1 MNGKT
6 TPNEADIL
14 AQNQTLTT
22 ANADLT
28 TKLTAANTALGTITG
43 ERDKLKTDLT
53 TAQGQVTDL
62 TGKLTKSNED
72 LAAMTRERDALK
84 AEKTTLDAAVAS
96 ELAKHGIS
104 PKAATAAGATD
115 AKKGD
120 EALLAEYEASKSDP
134 KARAALLDPS
144 TEKGKALRK
153 LLA

>member
-6 TPNEADIL
+6 TPNEADVL
-14 AQNQTLTT
+14 AQNQALTT

-53 TAQGQVTDL
+53 SAQGQVTEL

-96 ELAKHGIS
+96 ELAKRGIS

-120 EALLAEYEASKSDP
+120 DSLVSEYEAAKNDP
-134 KARAALLDPS
+134 KLLAGLLNDPV
-144 TEKGKALRK
+144 KGPALRK
-153 LLA
+153 LLI